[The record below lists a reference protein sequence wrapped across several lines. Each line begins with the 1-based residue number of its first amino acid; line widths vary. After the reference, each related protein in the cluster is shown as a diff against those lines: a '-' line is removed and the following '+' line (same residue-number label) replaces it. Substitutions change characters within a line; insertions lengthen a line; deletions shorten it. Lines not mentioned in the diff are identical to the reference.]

1 MLTMITGNDTL
12 TLADRVILDF
22 ADGDNSTIT
31 FPNDLVS
38 IKTGKNQNTLYA
50 RNEQGNNATLSLRL
64 VRGSSDDKFLQS
76 KLALVKADFPSV
88 ILLNG
93 EFVKR
98 LGDGKGTV
106 VRDVYTL
113 LGGTFSKNVEVKE
126 NVEGDTEQAVSIY
139 NFVFAV
145 ASRGIA

>member
-22 ADGDNSTIT
+22 ADGDNSTIG

-50 RNEQGNNATLSLRL
+50 RNEQGNNATMSLRL

-76 KLALVKADFPSV
+76 KLALVKGDFPSV
-88 ILLNG
+88 ILING

-106 VRDVYTL
+106 IRDVYTL
-113 LGGTFSKNVEVKE
+113 LGGTFSKNIEVKE
-126 NVEGDTEQAVSIY
+126 NVEGDTEQAVSVY
-139 NFVFAV
+139 NLVFAV